1 MKICIIKAA
10 KFIINKS
17 FIIESVKE
25 CSSEMFI
32 HIKCCLKKG
41 SYTVFFKKKEREREK
56 NEESLLWIL
65 RPDLKHYKALDWI
78 SKQKS
83 YFNDSVKM
91 WSFSCGLIV
100 CVVTHC

>member
-32 HIKCCLKKG
+32 HIKSCLKKG
-41 SYTVFFKKKEREREK
+41 SYTVFFKKKKEREGRMK
-56 NEESLLWIL
+56 
-65 RPDLKHYKALDWI
+65 R
-78 SKQKS
+78 
-83 YFNDSVKM
+83 V
-91 WSFSCGLIV
+91 SFGFLGQI
-100 CVVTHC
+100 